1 MARIRQQYPQ
11 NYGSS
16 GNINTEFE
24 SVIRYLNA
32 AEIGDN
38 TIGELLGKIFDNAG
52 NWNGPV
58 EFRKD
63 SSSGIQYRVGEYAN
77 ADTGWQTLATLAEL
91 RGEDGAQ
98 ASEIGA
104 PIFFGRVDFTP
115 TAGQT
120 EFEYAHSTTDSLLV
134 YQNGIL
140 KAEGALNDYTTSATG
155 GSSGAGSVTFNTG
168 LTTSDSVTIFKV
180 RSTSITGYTRS
191 DTVTTATQIN
201 FPFTHDENTK
211 LQVYLNGILQKEGGT
226 DDYTTIPAQNVIQ
239 FNTGVPAN
247 NLVTIITVE
256 NTSVQAVTGLMFE
269 ENFVHTDTGLIKFP
283 KLSIA
288 DGDIAQAKVANLTSS
303 LTEKAKITVGSN
315 TPTNP
320 ATGDLWHDTS
330 INPNQLKFYDGTMF
344 LRTSPE
350 SSLPTFQTTDAGKFV
365 KVNNTGTSLEYGNP
379 DFSGLI
385 PINQKGAS
393 SGVASLDSQ
402 GKLPQNQLPTTLAS
416 DSFYAIITTAANS
429 PYVIKRIFKQKI
441 TIDGIALQTS
451 TGTCS
456 VQIAVDG
463 VGYGDVH
470 AVSSVPTEISALGS
484 VIEVNATSQSHSVG
498 FIVTNNSSAG
508 NLEVVLAVAISA
520 V

>member
-24 SVIRYLNA
+24 SIIRYVNA
-32 AEIGDN
+32 AELGDN
-38 TIGELLGKIFDNAG
+38 TIGELLGKIFDASG
-52 NWNGPV
+52 NWAGPV

-63 SSSGIQYRVGEYAN
+63 SSAGFQYRVGEYAN

-91 RGEDGAQ
+91 RGADGAQ

-104 PIFFGRVDFTP
+104 PIFYGRVDYTP

-120 EFEYAHSTTDSLLV
+120 VFDYAHVTTDSLLV
-134 YQNGIL
+134 YVNGVL
-140 KAEGALNDYTTSATG
+140 KREGSLNDYTSSTTTGTSSTG
-155 GSSGAGSVTFNTG
+155 AVTFNSG
-168 LTTSDSVTIFKV
+168 LTTSDTVTVFKV

-191 DTVTTATQIN
+191 DTYTTATQIN
-201 FPFTHDENTK
+201 FPFTHDANTK
-211 LQVYLNGILQKEGGT
+211 LQVYLNGILQREGGT
-226 DDYTTIPAQNVIQ
+226 NDYTTIPAQNVIQ
-239 FNTGVPAN
+239 FNTGVPAS

-269 ENFVHTDTGLIKFP
+269 ENFVHSDTGFIKFD
-283 KLSIA
+283 KISIA
-288 DGDIAQAKVANLTSS
+288 DGSIAQAKVANLTSN
-303 LTEKAKITVGSN
+303 LTEKAKLTVGST
-315 TPTNP
+315 TPTAS

-330 INPNQLKFYDGTMF
+330 VNPNQLKFYDGTMW

-365 KVNNTGTSLEYGNP
+365 KVNNTGTSLEYGDP

-402 GKLPQNQLPTTLAS
+402 GKLPPAQLPTTLAS
-416 DSFYAIITTAANS
+416 DSFYMLVPTAANS
-429 PYVIKRIFKQKI
+429 PYVIKRIFNQKI
-441 TIDGIALQTS
+441 TIDGIALQTT

-463 VGYGDVH
+463 TGYGAVH
-470 AVSSVPTEISALGS
+470 AVSSVPTEIASLGS

-520 V
+520 T